1 MFLSDISVKRP
12 VLAAVM
18 SMLIALAG
26 VVAFLQLSIRE
37 YPDTDPPIV
46 SVETVYRGAAA
57 NVIESRI
64 TQVIEDRIS
73 GIEGVQTITSR
84 SEDGQSDISIEFRPG
99 RSIDEAANDV
109 RDRIGGVLDELP
121 DEADPPEVRKVDA
134 DASPIVWFNVTAPGW
149 TNLQISDYVDRYL
162 VVRFSSLDG
171 VARVSIGGRY
181 TASASPKARI
191 QAWSWYSCWRP
202 VSVRQG
208 ISSCTLV

>member
-18 SMLIALAG
+18 SMLIVLAG

-84 SEDGQSDISIEFRPG
+84 SEDGESDISIEFRPG

-109 RDRIGGVLDELP
+109 RDRIGGVLDEIAG
-121 DEADPPEVRKVDA
+121 EACRER
-134 DASPIVWFNVTAPGW
+134 GW
-149 TNLQISDYVDRYL
+149 TYV
-162 VVRFSSLDG
+162 
-171 VARVSIGGRY
+171 
-181 TASASPKARI
+181 
-191 QAWSWYSCWRP
+191 
-202 VSVRQG
+202 
-208 ISSCTLV
+208 

>member
-18 SMLIALAG
+18 SMLIVLAG

-73 GIEGVQTITSR
+73 GIEGDQTITSR
-84 SEDGQSDISIEFRPG
+84 SEDGESDISIEFRPR
-99 RSIDEAANDV
+99 RS
-109 RDRIGGVLDELP
+109 DRKSTRL
-121 DEADPPEVRKVDA
+121 
-134 DASPIVWFNVTAPGW
+134 N
-149 TNLQISDYVDRYL
+149 
-162 VVRFSSLDG
+162 SSH
-171 VARVSIGGRY
+171 
-181 TASASPKARI
+181 
-191 QAWSWYSCWRP
+191 
-202 VSVRQG
+202 
-208 ISSCTLV
+208 

>member
-18 SMLIALAG
+18 SMLIVLAG

-84 SEDGQSDISIEFRPG
+84 S
-99 RSIDEAANDV
+99 
-109 RDRIGGVLDELP
+109 
-121 DEADPPEVRKVDA
+121 
-134 DASPIVWFNVTAPGW
+134 
-149 TNLQISDYVDRYL
+149 
-162 VVRFSSLDG
+162 
-171 VARVSIGGRY
+171 
-181 TASASPKARI
+181 
-191 QAWSWYSCWRP
+191 
-202 VSVRQG
+202 
-208 ISSCTLV
+208 